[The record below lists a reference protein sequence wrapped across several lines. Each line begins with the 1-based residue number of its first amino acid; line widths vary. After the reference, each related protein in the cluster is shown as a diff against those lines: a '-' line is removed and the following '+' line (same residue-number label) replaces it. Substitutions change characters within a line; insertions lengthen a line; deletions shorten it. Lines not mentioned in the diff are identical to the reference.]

1 MTSPEEIL
9 PGVIFYSYLSA
20 KRKEKMCLWNHH
32 TLILQVS
39 GELILETPGQRIS
52 MNGGELLLIGKN
64 QLGKLTKTPLPGGNY
79 ETIVISLQEPVL
91 RKIALEEKREAD
103 NKEADNKYIG
113 PPNLLIPINA
123 FLQGYFQ
130 SIVPYARSSG
140 AATTDEMGILKV
152 KEGVKLLLLALPAL
166 RNFLFDFSEPYKID
180 LEKFMLSN
188 FRFNVPVE
196 KFAELT
202 GRSLAGFKRDFQKTF
217 GSPPR
222 RWLQDKRLN
231 VARHLIGTEH
241 QKSSAIYLDLGFES
255 LAHFSH
261 SFKKK
266 FGKAPTEISYSVTD
280 TLKLNPDVTYGI
292 GSGLPTD

>member
-20 KRKEKMCLWNHH
+20 ERREKVCFWKDP

-39 GELILETPGQRIS
+39 GQFTLETFEQTLS
-52 MNGGELLLIGKN
+52 MAAGEMMLIGKN
-64 QLGKLTKTPLPGGNY
+64 QVGTLTKTPLAEGNY
-79 ETIVISLQEPVL
+79 ETIVISLQEELL
-91 RKIALEEKREAD
+91 RKIVLEEKLEAD
-103 NKEADNKYIG
+103 RKYIG
-113 PPNLLIPINA
+113 PPNMLIPSNE

-140 AATTDEMGILKV
+140 AEMTDEMGILKV
-152 KEGVKLLLLALPAL
+152 KEGVKLLLHAIPAL

-180 LEKFMLSN
+180 LEKFMISN
-188 FRFNVPVE
+188 FHFNIPVE
-196 KFAELT
+196 KFAHLT
-202 GRSLAGFKRDFQKTF
+202 GRSLAAFKRDFQKTF

-222 RWLQDKRLN
+222 RWLLDKRLK
-231 VARHLIGTEH
+231 VAKHLIETRH
-241 QKSSAIYLDLGFES
+241 QRPSAIYLDLGFES

-266 FGKAPTEISYSVTD
+266 FGKAPSEIM
-280 TLKLNPDVTYGI
+280 
-292 GSGLPTD
+292 